1 MMKYDLFG
9 IKDIVYDSRKAA
21 PDTAFVCLVGA
32 KSDGHNFARMAYDKG
47 TRLFFAQRELS
58 LPNDAKVII
67 TEDTRITLAE
77 LSRQFFDY
85 PDTKLKII
93 GITGTKGK
101 TTTSNIIAQI
111 LNKSGKNAAV
121 IGTNGIIINGVRT
134 PTVNTT
140 PESYELYKSFND
152 MVNAGCDHCVM
163 EVSSQAVKL
172 NRIHGIEFHIGVFTN
187 LSPDHI
193 GEGEHKDYDE
203 YRTCKAGLFS
213 RSKVSVINC
222 DDDDASYMIKAASGK
237 IITYSVKEGDCCAYD
252 IKRWSEAGALG
263 VKFNCRYNDVTTEL
277 KIATP
282 GIYSVYNALCAY
294 TVCLQ
299 CGVTS
304 AQIIKYLP
312 TTRVKGRFE
321 IVDAL
326 ADATVII
333 DYAHNGLSL
342 ESVLKTIKEYDPQ
355 RLVVL
360 FGSVGERTQLR
371 RRELAEVAREY
382 ADLAIVTS
390 DNPGHED
397 PDKIIDEICGYLGN
411 TPYVRFADRVEAVGY
426 AVTNAQPG
434 DVILLAGKGHEDYQL
449 IGSEKVPFSEY
460 DIIINTA
467 QKIRAIV

>member
-9 IKDIVYDSRKAA
+9 IKDIIYDSRKAA

-32 KSDGHNFARMAYDKG
+32 KSDGHKYARMAYDKG
-47 TRLFFAQRELS
+47 VRLFFAEKELS
-58 LPNDAKVII
+58 LPDDARVVI

-77 LSRQFFDY
+77 VSRQFFDY
-85 PDTKLKII
+85 PDKKLKII

-111 LNKSGKNAAV
+111 LNFSGKNAAV

-140 PESYELYKSFND
+140 PESYELYRSFND

-172 NRIHGIEFHIGVFTN
+172 NRIHGIEFDIGVFTN

-193 GEGEHKDYDE
+193 GEGEHADYDE
-203 YRTCKAGLFS
+203 YRSCKAGLFA
-213 RSKVSVINC
+213 RSKISVINC
-222 DDDDASYMIKAASGK
+222 DDDDSPYMINAATGK
-237 IITYSVKEGDCCAYD
+237 VITYSVKDGNCCASD
-252 IKRWSEAGALG
+252 VSRWSETGNLG
-263 VKFNCRYNDVTTEL
+263 VKFNCSFDGVTTEL

-294 TVCLQ
+294 SVCLQ
-299 CGVTS
+299 CGVSVT
-304 AQIIKYLP
+304 QIIKYLP
-312 TTRVKGRFE
+312 KTRVKGRFE

-326 ADATVII
+326 ENATVII

-342 ESVLKTIKEYDPQ
+342 ESVLKTIKEYEPS

-371 RRELAEVAREY
+371 RRELAEVAKEY
-382 ADLAIVTS
+382 ADFVIVTS
-390 DNPGHED
+390 DNPGNED
-397 PDKIIDEICGYLGN
+397 PDAIIDEICSYLGD
-411 TPYVRFADRVEAVGY
+411 TSYVRFADRVEAVEY
-426 AVTNAQPG
+426 AVVNAQPG

-449 IGSEKVPFSEY
+449 IGNEKVPFSEY
-460 DIIINTA
+460 DIVINTA
-467 QKIRAIV
+467 NKLRAIV

>member
-1 MMKYDLFG
+1 MKYDLLG
-9 IKDIVYDSRKAA
+9 INDIVYDSRKAA

-32 KSDGHNFARMAYDKG
+32 KSDGHKFARMAYDKG
-47 TRLFFAQRELS
+47 TRVFFAQRELS
-58 LPNDAKVII
+58 LPDDAKVYIS
-67 TEDTRITLAE
+67 EDTRVTLAE

-85 PDTKLKII
+85 PDKKIKII
-93 GITGTKGK
+93 GVTGTKGK

-121 IGTNGIIINGVRT
+121 IGTNGIIINGKRT

-140 PESYELYKSFND
+140 PESYELYKSFKS
-152 MVNAGCDHCVM
+152 MVDSGCDYCVM

-172 NRIHGIEFHIGVFTN
+172 NRVHGIEFDIGVFTN

-193 GEGEHKDYDE
+193 GEGEHADYDE
-203 YRTCKAGLFS
+203 YRSCKAGLFS
-213 RSKVSVINC
+213 RSKISIINC
-222 DDDDASYMIKAASGK
+222 DEADSRYMLEAATGEV
-237 IITYSVKEGDCCAYD
+237 ITYSVKDGDCCASD
-252 IKRWSEAGALG
+252 ICKWSEPGVLG
-263 VKFNCRYNDVTTEL
+263 VKFSCRYDNITTEL

-294 TVCLQ
+294 AVCIR
-299 CGVTS
+299 CGITS

-312 TTRVKGRFE
+312 ETRVKGRFE

-326 ADATVII
+326 PDATVII

-342 ESVLKTIKEYDPQ
+342 ESVLKTIKEYEPK

-371 RRELAEVAREY
+371 RKELAEVTEKY
-382 ADLAIVTS
+382 ADFAIVTS
-390 DNPGHED
+390 DNPGNED
-397 PDKIIDEICGYLGN
+397 PDQIIDEICSYLYD
-411 TPYVRFADRVEAVGY
+411 TEYVRFSDRAEAVEY
-426 AVTNAQPG
+426 AVTNANKG

-449 IGSEKVPFSEY
+449 IGNDKVPFSEY
-460 DIIINTA
+460 DIVINTA
-467 QKIRAIV
+467 QRIRAIV

>member
-1 MMKYDLFG
+1 MKYDLFG

-32 KSDGHNFARMAYDKG
+32 KSDGHKFARMAYDKG
-47 TRLFFAQRELS
+47 TRLFFAQKDLT
-58 LPNDAKVII
+58 LPDDAEVIKCD
-67 TEDTRITLAE
+67 DTRIALAE
-77 LSRQFFDY
+77 ISRQFFDY
-85 PDTKLKII
+85 PDKKLKII

-172 NRIHGIEFHIGVFTN
+172 NRIHGIEFDVGVFTN

-193 GEGEHKDYDE
+193 GEGEHADYEE
-203 YRTCKAGLFS
+203 YRACKSGLFA

-222 DDDDASYMIKAASGK
+222 DDDDSPYMIKAATGDV
-237 IITYSVKEGDCCAYD
+237 ITYSVKDGDCCAYD
-252 IKRWSEAGALG
+252 INRWSEPGTLG
-263 VKFNCRYNDVTTEL
+263 VRFNCRYNDVVTEL

-304 AQIIKYLP
+304 ARIIKYLP
-312 TTRVKGRFE
+312 QTRVKGRFE

-326 ADATVII
+326 DDATVII

-342 ESVLKTIKEYDPQ
+342 ESVLKTIKEYEPA

-371 RRELAEVAREY
+371 RCELAEVAREY

-390 DNPGHED
+390 DNPGNED
-397 PDKIIDEICGYLGN
+397 PDKIIDEICSYLGD
-411 TPYVRFADRVEAVGY
+411 TPYVRYADRAEAIEY
-426 AVTNAQPG
+426 AVSNAKPG

-449 IGSEKVPFSEY
+449 IGTEKVPFSEY
-460 DIIINTA
+460 EIVINTA
-467 QKIRAIV
+467 QQIRATV

>member
-1 MMKYDLFG
+1 MMYDLFG

-21 PDTAFVCLVGA
+21 PGTAFVCLVGA
-32 KSDGHNFARMAYDKG
+32 KSDGHRFAQMAYDKG
-47 TRLFFAQRELS
+47 TRLFFAQKELS
-58 LPNDAKVII
+58 LPEDAKVII
-67 TEDTRITLAE
+67 TEDTRIALAE

-85 PDTKLKII
+85 PDKKLSII

-172 NRIHGIEFHIGVFTN
+172 NRIHGIEFDVGVFTN

-193 GEGEHKDYDE
+193 GEGEHADYDE
-203 YRTCKAGLFS
+203 YRTCKAGLFA

-222 DDDDASYMIKAASGK
+222 DDDDSSYMTEAAAGK
-237 IITYSVKEGDCCAYD
+237 VITYSVKDGDCCAYD
-252 IKRWSEAGALG
+252 ISRWSEAGCLG
-263 VKFNCRYNDVTTEL
+263 VKFNCRYDDVITEL

-312 TTRVKGRFE
+312 STRVKGRFE

-326 ADATVII
+326 PDATVII

-342 ESVLKTIKEYDPQ
+342 ESVLKTIKEYDPK
-355 RLVVL
+355 RLIVL
-360 FGSVGERTQLR
+360 FGSVGDRTQLR

-390 DNPGHED
+390 DNPGNED
-397 PDKIIDEICGYLGN
+397 PDKIIDEICCYLN
-411 TPYVRFADRVEAVGY
+411 DTPYVRFADRAVAVEY
-426 AVTNAQPG
+426 AVMNAKPG

-460 DIIINTA
+460 DIVIKTA

>member
-1 MMKYDLFG
+1 MKYDIKG
-9 IKDIVYDSRKAA
+9 IVDIVYDSRKAGEN
-21 PDTAFVCLVGA
+21 TAFVCLVGA
-32 KSDGHNFARMAYDKG
+32 RSDGHYFAKMAYEKG
-47 TRLFFAQRELS
+47 TRLFFAQRELD
-58 LPNDAKVII
+58 LPHDAKVVICK
-67 TEDTRITLAE
+67 DTRIVLAE

-85 PDTKLKII
+85 PDKKLKII

-140 PESYELYKSFND
+140 PESYELYKSFD
-152 MVNAGCDHCVM
+152 AMVKAGCDHCVM

-172 NRIHGIEFHIGVFTN
+172 NRIHGIEFDIGVFTN

-203 YRTCKAGLFS
+203 YRSCKAGLFE
-213 RSKVSVINC
+213 RSKISIINS
-222 DDDDASYMIKAASGK
+222 DDDDSDYMIASAKGEV
-237 IITYSVKEGDCCAYD
+237 ITYSVKNGDCTATD
-252 IKRWSEAGALG
+252 IQRWSEGTNLG
-263 VKFNCRYNDVTTEL
+263 VRFNCRFDNVTTEL
-277 KIATP
+277 KVATP
-282 GIYSVYNALCAY
+282 GIYSVYNGLCAY
-294 TVCLQ
+294 TVCIK
-299 CGVTS
+299 CGLTS

-312 TTRVKGRFE
+312 QTRVKGRFE

-326 ADATVII
+326 SDATVII

-342 ESVLKTIKEYDPQ
+342 ESVLKTIKEYDPK

-371 RRELAEVAREY
+371 RRELAEVAKEY
-382 ADLAIVTS
+382 ADFVVVTS
-390 DNPGHED
+390 DNPGNED
-397 PDKIIDEICGYLGN
+397 PDSIIDEICSYLGN
-411 TPYVRFADRVEAVGY
+411 IPYVRYADRTEAIEY
-426 AVTNAQPG
+426 AVNNALPG

-449 IGSEKVPFSEY
+449 IGNDKVPFSEY
-460 DIIINTA
+460 DIVVETA
-467 QKIRAIV
+467 KKIRAIV

>member
-1 MMKYDLFG
+1 MKYDLFG
-9 IKDIVYDSRKAA
+9 IKDIVYDSRKAE

-32 KSDGHNFARMAYDKG
+32 KSDGHNFAKMAYDKG
-47 TRLFFAQRELS
+47 SRLFFAQKKLS
-58 LPNDAKVII
+58 LPEDARVII

-85 PDTKLKII
+85 PDQKLKII

-111 LNKSGKNAAV
+111 LNNSGKNAAV

-152 MVNAGCDHCVM
+152 MVKAGCDHCVM

-172 NRIHGIEFHIGVFTN
+172 SRIHGIEFDVGVFTN

-193 GEGEHKDYDE
+193 GEGEHADYDE
-203 YRTCKAGLFS
+203 YRACKAGLFS
-213 RSKVSVINC
+213 KSKVSVINC
-222 DDDDASYMIKAASGK
+222 DDGDSSYMIEAAAGK
-237 IITYSVKEGDCCAYD
+237 VITYSVKDGDCCAYNID
-252 IKRWSEAGALG
+252 RWSEPGCLG
-263 VKFNCRYNDVTTEL
+263 VKFKCRYNDVITEL
-277 KIATP
+277 KISTP

-294 TVCLQ
+294 AVCLQ
-299 CGVTS
+299 CGVNAT
-304 AQIIKYLP
+304 QIIKYLP
-312 TTRVKGRFE
+312 ATRVKGRFE

-326 ADATVII
+326 PDATVII

-342 ESVLKTIKEYDPQ
+342 ESVLKTIKEYEPK

-360 FGSVGERTQLR
+360 FGSVGDRTQLR

-390 DNPGHED
+390 DNPGNED
-397 PDKIIDEICGYLGN
+397 PDKIIDEICSYLAD
-411 TPYVRFADRVEAVGY
+411 TPYVRFADRSEAVEY
-426 AVTNAQPG
+426 ALRNAEEG

-449 IGSEKVPFSEY
+449 IGNEKVPFSEH

-467 QKIRAIV
+467 QKLRAIV

>member
-1 MMKYDLFG
+1 MKYDLFG
-9 IKDIVYDSRKAA
+9 IRDIIYDSRKAA
-21 PDTAFVCLVGA
+21 QDTAFVCLVGA
-32 KSDGHNFARMAYDKG
+32 KSDGHNYARMAYEKG
-47 TRLFFAQRELS
+47 TRLFFAQKNLD
-58 LPNDAKVII
+58 LPSDAKVVIC
-67 TEDTRITLAE
+67 EDTRITLAE

-85 PDTKLKII
+85 PDQKLKII

-140 PESYELYKSFND
+140 PESYELYKAFND

-172 NRIHGIEFHIGVFTN
+172 NRIHGIEFDIGVFTN

-193 GEGEHKDYDE
+193 GEGEHADYNE
-203 YRTCKAGLFS
+203 YRLCKAGLFS

-222 DDDDASYMIKAASGK
+222 DDEDSSYMSDAAAGDV
-237 IITYSVKEGDCCAYD
+237 ITYSVKNGDCYAD
-252 IKRWSEAGALG
+252 SVSRWSEEGMLG
-263 VKFNCRYNDVTTEL
+263 VKFKCIYGDVTTDL

-294 TVCLQ
+294 VVCRQ

-304 AQIIKYLP
+304 AQIIQYLP
-312 TTRVKGRFE
+312 QTRVKGRFE
-321 IVDAL
+321 IVDAVSE
-326 ADATVII
+326 ATVII

-342 ESVLKTIKEYDPQ
+342 ESVLRTIREYDPE

-360 FGSVGERTQLR
+360 FGSVGERTQMR
-371 RRELAEVAREY
+371 RKELAEVAREY
-382 ADLAIVTS
+382 ADFVVITS
-390 DNPGHED
+390 DNPGNED
-397 PDKIIDEICGYLGN
+397 PDAIIDEISSYLGD
-411 TPYVRFADRVEAVGY
+411 TPYARFADRAEAIEY
-426 AVTNAQPG
+426 AVANAMSG

-449 IGSEKVPFSEY
+449 IGNQKVLFCEY
-460 DIIINTA
+460 DIVVNAAKKT
-467 QKIRAIV
+467 RAIK

>member
-1 MMKYDLFG
+1 MMKYDLYG

-21 PDTAFVCLVGA
+21 PNTAFVCLVGA
-32 KSDGHNFARMAYDKG
+32 KSDGHKFAQMAYDKG
-47 TRLFFAQRELS
+47 TRLFFAQKDLA
-58 LPNDAKVII
+58 LPEDAKVILC
-67 TEDTRITLAE
+67 EDTRIALAE

-85 PDTKLKII
+85 PDKKLKII

-140 PESYELYKSFND
+140 PESYELYRSFND
-152 MVNAGCDHCVM
+152 MVNAGCDHCIM

-172 NRIHGIEFHIGVFTN
+172 NRIHGIEFDVGVFTN

-193 GEGEHKDYDE
+193 GEGEHADYNE
-203 YRTCKAGLFS
+203 YRTCKAGLFAK
-213 RSKVSVINC
+213 SKVSVINC
-222 DDDDASYMIKAASGK
+222 DDDDSSYMIEAASGNV
-237 IITYSVKEGDCCAYD
+237 ITYSVKDGDCCADD
-252 IKRWSEAGALG
+252 IKHWSEPGVLG
-263 VKFNCRYNDVTTEL
+263 VKFNCRYNDVITEL

-312 TTRVKGRFE
+312 MTRVKGRFE

-326 ADATVII
+326 PDSTVII

-342 ESVLKTIKEYDPQ
+342 ESVLKTIKEYEPK

-382 ADLAIVTS
+382 ADFVIATS
-390 DNPGHED
+390 DNPGNED
-397 PDKIIDEICGYLGN
+397 PDKIIDEICSYLGD
-411 TPYVRFADRVEAVGY
+411 TPYIRFADRVEAVEY
-426 AVTNAQPG
+426 AVTNALPG

-449 IGSEKVPFSEY
+449 IGNEKVPFSEY
-460 DIIINTA
+460 DIVINTA